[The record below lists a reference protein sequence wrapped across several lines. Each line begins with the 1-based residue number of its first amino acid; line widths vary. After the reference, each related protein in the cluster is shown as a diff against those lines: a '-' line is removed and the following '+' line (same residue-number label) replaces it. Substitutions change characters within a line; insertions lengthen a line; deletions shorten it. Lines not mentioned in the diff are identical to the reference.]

1 MGLLKPLETLKR
13 MTENGERSEKM
24 KVSRKLV
31 LGAVA
36 GLAVVGAGAA
46 VAATQF
52 GDPKAES
59 EAIIK
64 DAAGQLGV
72 QPGQLSDA
80 LKKAYENRIDAAVA
94 AGQLTKEQGDAIK
107 ARIEAGNV
115 PLVLPGIGFRAGP
128 GPMGG
133 QGPPMG
139 RPGPMGDHRGL
150 GAAADY
156 LGLTQTEL
164 VTKLQSGKSLA
175 DIAKDQGKSV
185 DGLVD
190 ALVADAKKHL
200 DQAVKDGHLS
210 QSQADDLLGQI
221 KQHITDFV
229 NGTVPQGF
237 GPSFRG
243 GKGIPGPGFFRRSG
257 GMGASWGS
265 NA

>member
-1 MGLLKPLETLKR
+1 
-13 MTENGERSEKM
+13 M
-24 KVSRKLV
+24 KVSRKLI

-36 GLAVVGAGAA
+36 GLAVVGTGAA

-59 EAIIK
+59 QAIIK

-72 QPGQLSDA
+72 QPSQLSDA

-94 AGQLTKEQGDAIK
+94 AGRLTKAQGDAIK
-107 ARIEAGNV
+107 AQIEAGNV
-115 PLVLPGIGFRAGP
+115 PLAVPGIGFRNGP

-133 QGPPMG
+133 
-139 RPGPMGDHRGL
+139 PGFGHDMRGL
-150 GAAADY
+150 SAAADY
-156 LGLTQTEL
+156 LGLTESDL
-164 VTKLQSGKSLA
+164 AAKLQSGKSLA

-185 DGLVD
+185 DGLVN
-190 ALVADAKKHL
+190 ALVNDAKTHL
-200 DQAVKDGHLS
+200 NQAVKDGHLT
-210 QSQADDLLGQI
+210 QAQADQILSQI

-243 GKGIPGPGFFRRSG
+243 GSGFQGPAGPPSFRQFRQTG
-257 GMGASWGS
+257 GAGMGLGAS
-265 NA
+265 A

>member
-1 MGLLKPLETLKR
+1 M
-13 MTENGERSEKM
+13 KM
-24 KVSRKLV
+24 SRKLII
-31 LGAVA
+31 GAVA

-80 LKKAYENRIDAAVA
+80 LKTAYKNRIDAAVA
-94 AGQLTKEQGDAIK
+94 AGQLSKEQGDAIK
-107 ARIEAGNV
+107 AQIDAGNV
-115 PLVLPGIGFRAGP
+115 PLLVPGASGFRGGFGPMGGGGP

-133 QGPPMG
+133 
-139 RPGPMGDHRGL
+139 PGFGHDMRGL

-156 LGLTQTEL
+156 LGLTASEL
-164 VTKLQSGKSLA
+164 QTKLQSGKSLA

-190 ALVADAKKHL
+190 AMVADAKKHL
-200 DQAVKDGHLS
+200 DQAVKDGHLT
-210 QSQADDLLGQI
+210 QAQEDQILGQI
-221 KQHITDFV
+221 KQHMTDFV
-229 NGTVPQGF
+229 NGTAPKGF

-243 GKGIPGPGFFRRSG
+243 GSGFPGPGGPPSFRQFRQGG
-257 GMGASWGS
+257 GMGTGSGAS
-265 NA
+265 A

>member
-1 MGLLKPLETLKR
+1 
-13 MTENGERSEKM
+13 M

-59 EAIIK
+59 QAIIK

-72 QPGQLSDA
+72 QPAQLSDA
-80 LKKAYENRIDAAVA
+80 LKKAYENRVDAAVA
-94 AGQLTKEQGDAIK
+94 AGQLTKAQGDAIK
-107 ARIEAGNV
+107 AQLEAGNV
-115 PLVLPGIGFRAGP
+115 PLVLPGLGFRNGA

-133 QGPPMG
+133 
-139 RPGPMGDHRGL
+139 PGAMHDMRGL
-150 GAAADY
+150 SAAADY
-156 LGLTQTEL
+156 LGLKESEL
-164 VTKLQSGKSLA
+164 LTKLQSGKSLA

-185 DGLVD
+185 DGLVN
-190 ALVADAKKHL
+190 ALVADAKTHL

-210 QSQADDLLGQI
+210 QTQADQILGQI

-229 NGTVPQGF
+229 NGTAPKGF

-243 GKGIPGPGFFRRSG
+243 GSGFPGPGGPPSFFRNQSG
-257 GMGASWGS
+257 GGTGMGWGS
-265 NA
+265 SA

>member
-1 MGLLKPLETLKR
+1 
-13 MTENGERSEKM
+13 M

-59 EAIIK
+59 QAIIK

-72 QPGQLSDA
+72 QPAQLSDA
-80 LKKAYENRIDAAVA
+80 LKKAYENRVDAAVA
-94 AGQLTKEQGDAIK
+94 AGQLTKAQGDAIK
-107 ARIEAGNV
+107 AQLEAGNV
-115 PLVLPGIGFRAGP
+115 PLVLPGLGFRNGGP

-133 QGPPMG
+133 
-139 RPGPMGDHRGL
+139 PGAMHDMRGL
-150 GAAADY
+150 DAAASY
-156 LGLTQTEL
+156 LGLSQSEL
-164 VTKLQSGKSLA
+164 LTKLQSGKSLA

-185 DGLVD
+185 DGLVN
-190 ALVADAKKHL
+190 ALVDDAKTHL
-200 DQAVKDGHLS
+200 DQAVKDGNLTQAQADQILS
-210 QSQADDLLGQI
+210 QL

-229 NGTVPQGF
+229 NGTAPKGF

-243 GKGIPGPGFFRRSG
+243 GSGFPGPGGPPSFFRHSG
-257 GMGASWGS
+257 GTGMGWGA

>member
-1 MGLLKPLETLKR
+1 M
-13 MTENGERSEKM
+13 KM
-24 KVSRKLV
+24 SRKLII
-31 LGAVA
+31 GAVA

-80 LKKAYENRIDAAVA
+80 LKKAYKNRIDAAVA
-94 AGQLTKEQGDAIK
+94 AGQLSKEQGDAIK
-107 ARIEAGNV
+107 TQIDAGNV
-115 PLVLPGIGFRAGP
+115 PLLVPGASGFRGGFGPMGRPGGP

-133 QGPPMG
+133 
-139 RPGPMGDHRGL
+139 PGFGHDMRGL

-156 LGLTQTEL
+156 LGLTESEL
-164 VTKLQSGKSLA
+164 QAKLQSGKSLA

-190 ALVADAKKHL
+190 AMVADAKKHL
-200 DQAVKDGHLS
+200 DQAVKDGHLT
-210 QSQADDLLGQI
+210 QAQEDQILGQV
-221 KQHITDFV
+221 KQHLTDFV
-229 NGTVPQGF
+229 NGTAPKGF

-243 GKGIPGPGFFRRSG
+243 GSGFSGPGGPPSFFRQSG
-257 GMGASWGS
+257 GAGMGSGPSA
-265 NA
+265 